1 MKERYISLMEQALSA
16 YPDAHIQRYF
26 DDVKR
31 DGLTE
36 HGFPCLAAN
45 RNGRY
50 RAFAAVGGERLSVH
64 IEILP
69 VKGAQML

>member
-16 YPDAHIQRYF
+16 HPDAHIQRYF

-36 HGFPCLAAN
+36 HGFPRLAAN
-45 RNGRY
+45 RNGHY
-50 RAFAAVGGERLSVH
+50 RAFAAMGGERLGVH
-64 IEILP
+64 MEILP
-69 VKGAQML
+69 VKGAETL

>member
-1 MKERYISLMEQALSA
+1 MTYGDWYCRY
-16 YPDAHIQRYF
+16 RT
-26 DDVKR
+26 
-31 DGLTE
+31 DGEIVEL
-36 HGFPCLAAN
+36 GRLAAN

-50 RAFAAVGGERLSVH
+50 RAFAAVGADLLGVH